1 MVCRKLDGSK
11 SLGAALQLVLA
22 KTIRAEKSD
31 TKKQQLPK
39 LFLISKL
46 TINFNSHID
55 EICQKSSQKLN
66 ALLRILTY
74 MVHPK

>member
-11 SLGAALQLVLA
+11 SLGGALQLVLA

-31 TKKQQLPK
+31 TKKQQLRK
-39 LFLISKL
+39 LFLVSKL
-46 TINFNSHID
+46 TINFNSHTD